1 MNYHNPTILSG
12 LSIPFSVE
20 LSHLIGRTPA
30 LFLQQLHY
38 WLQKS
43 KHLIDDI
50 PWIYNTLNDWAEQLG
65 CSTTTIKRVIAR
77 LKHLEIIQID
87 RRKQS
92 EWDQTNWYTI
102 DYKSLEALI
111 FRSGP
116 LCSTGGDHFD
126 PIDQTK
132 MVSSSSLNK
141 KLPTTNSPPPHP
153 LVDEDNQLTLNQK
166 SEFSSMEENQVT
178 ASCDLQQVEGS
189 GEDQSSA
196 EGQPDFLKKITDAIA
211 PQPLTPY
218 LKRLV
223 LTSSVEILNNAIA
236 AYQEAK
242 EENRVKH
249 PIKYMISAIKHAFTP
264 NKQAS
269 PMLSDFTRWFNEA
282 YKAGLVVASYADG
295 ARIRVLT
302 RSDEWVWWDEIKHL
316 SINGYSVN

>member
-1 MNYHNPTILSG
+1 MHYHNPTILSG
-12 LSIPFSVE
+12 LSIPFSVK
-20 LSHLIGRTPA
+20 LSQLIGRTPA

-65 CSTTTIKRVIAR
+65 CSPTTIKRVIAH

-111 FRSGP
+111 FQSGP
-116 LCSTGGDHFD
+116 FCSAAEDHFD

-132 MVSSSSLNK
+132 MDSSSSLNK
-141 KLPTTNSPPPHP
+141 KLLTTNSPPPHP
-153 LVDEDNQLTLNQK
+153 LVDEENKLTLDQK
-166 SEFSSMEENQVT
+166 SEFSSLEENKVN
-178 ASCDLQQVEGS
+178 ASCDLQQVKGS
-189 GEDQSSA
+189 SDDQSSA
-196 EGQPDFLKKITDAIA
+196 EDQPDFLKKIEDAIA

-223 LTSSVEILNNAIA
+223 LNSSVEILNNAVA

-242 EENRVKH
+242 EESRVKH

-269 PMLSDFTRWFNEA
+269 PTLSDFTSWFNA
-282 YKAGLVVASYADG
+282 AHKAGLVIASYADG
-295 ARIRVLT
+295 ERIRVLT
-302 RSDEWVWWDEIKHL
+302 SSDEWVWWDEIKHL
-316 SINGYSVN
+316 SIKEYPVN